1 MSEPSTP
8 LMRQYSAIKKEH
20 PNALLFFRLGD
31 FYELFFDDAI
41 LAARELQITLT
52 SRNKEK
58 GVNIPMCGVPYH
70 AAEGYIAKLIRRGF
84 KVAVCEQVEDPRLA
98 TKLVRR
104 EVTRVVTPGT
114 AADSSL
120 NAEENNFLAAVATVG
135 DRVGFAALD
144 LSTGEFRATEFAG
157 ESAGRRIQEELEQLR
172 PKEML
177 YGSSAPL
184 LEHASSTQLGSF
196 ATLNGRDTPH
206 STGTAPVARISG
218 FGWAETPLDDWIF
231 APDHAIPLVENHFG
245 VLSLEGFGLAGKQA
259 AASAAGAILYY
270 IRSTQRGT
278 LDHVDRI
285 GFYERQN
292 CLVLDA
298 VTVRNL
304 ELIEPLFAG
313 TDAGVTL
320 IRCLDATITPMGK
333 RLLRMWMLRPSLDRT
348 EIEARLD
355 AVDVQVKDIVGRE
368 ELRRSLD
375 GILDLERLLSR
386 VTLET
391 ANPRDV
397 LALGASLG
405 KLPKVRG
412 VLAGLLAPRL
422 AMLHAAIDEL
432 GDLRGKI
439 ESMLAPEPP
448 LTLNDGGV
456 IAAGI
461 DKDLDELRDLSHN
474 SKQYLAQVETRER
487 ERTGIGS
494 LKVKFNSIFGYYIE
508 ISKANLHHAPTDYE
522 RKQTL
527 VNAERFTTPEL
538 KEYESKILDAQE
550 KIVEIERR
558 LFAEL
563 RSAIAAEAKRIRQ
576 TALALAEVD
585 VLGSLAHIAA
595 LRNYCRPKFE
605 ADNSDQTADLEIVE
619 GRHPVI
625 ELQEMTIGNDRF
637 VPNDLFLNSK
647 THNIVVLT
655 GPNMGGKS
663 TYLRQ
668 AALIVIMAQ
677 MGSFVPAR
685 SVRMGIVDR
694 VFTRIG
700 ASDNVAR
707 GRSTFMVE
715 MTETAAILHTATPR
729 SLILLDEVG
738 RGTSTYDGLAIAWAA
753 VEYLHARVRAKTLFA
768 THYFE
773 LTELAEQLSGVKNYH
788 VSVKET
794 GGSVV
799 FLRRVE
805 PGAADR
811 SYGIEVA
818 KLAGLPNEVVVRAR
832 EVLAEH
838 ESSEHR
844 LSGHLT
850 PGSAPER
857 PAQLTIFTPLSQPVL
872 EKLREADL
880 DRMTPLEA
888 LNLLAELKKADWQK
902 RWQRRT
908 QLIHASGQ
916 LLIVG
921 FDGTEMSPRLASL
934 LAKIAPAGVILFARN
949 IKGVEQT
956 HTLLRECQKCV
967 AMPLFTCVDLEGG
980 TVDRFRN
987 VLGTAP
993 SPAEVFATGSRALY
1007 RKHGRV
1013 IGENCRALGFNVD
1026 FAPVL
1031 DLAFAASRS
1040 VMSSRAVSDDP
1051 KQVVVYAREFLQ
1063 GLRDAG
1069 VLGCGKHFPWAG

>member
-8 LMRQYSAIKKEH
+8 LMRQYAAIKKEH

-31 FYELFFDDAI
+31 FYELFFDDAV

-58 GVNIPMCGVPYH
+58 GVAIPMCGVPYH
-70 AAEGYIAKLIRRGF
+70 AAEGYISKLIRRGF

-98 TKLVRR
+98 KKLVRR

-144 LSTGEFRATEFAG
+144 LSTGEFRATEFTG
-157 ESAGRRIQEELEQLR
+157 ESAGHRIQEELEQLR
-172 PKEML
+172 PREML

-184 LEHASSTQLGSF
+184 LARAAAVQMRSF
-196 ATLNGRDTPH
+196 TPPEGQIAH
-206 STGTAPVARISG
+206 SHTGTAPVPRVSG
-218 FGWAETPLDDWIF
+218 SGWAETPLDDWIF
-231 APDHAIPLVENHFG
+231 APDHAIPLLENHFG

-320 IRCLDATITPMGK
+320 FRCLDATVTPMGK
-333 RLLRMWMLRPSLDRT
+333 RLLRTWMLRPSLDRS
-348 EIEARLD
+348 EIEGRLD
-355 AVDVQVKDIVGRE
+355 SVEAQVKDTVRRE

-397 LALGASLG
+397 LALAASLARI
-405 KLPKVRG
+405 PKVRT
-412 VLAGLLAPRL
+412 VLAGLFESRL
-422 AMLHAAIDEL
+422 SVSRLGTLREVIDEL
-432 GDLRGKI
+432 GDLRQKI
-439 ESMLAPEPP
+439 DSTLVLEPP
-448 LTLNDGGV
+448 LTLSDGGV
-456 IAAGI
+456 IAPGV
-461 DKDLDELRDLSHN
+461 DKDLDELRDLSRN

-508 ISKANLHHAPTDYE
+508 ISKANLHLSPADYE

-585 VLGSLAHIAA
+585 VLGCLAHIAA
-595 LRNYCRPKFE
+595 LRNYCRPRLEREFDEVEKSE
-605 ADNSDQTADLEIVE
+605 NVADGAPRVPARPLDLEIVE

-625 ELQEMTIGNDRF
+625 ELQELAAGSERF
-637 VPNDLFLNSK
+637 VPNELFLDAS

-715 MTETAAILHTATPR
+715 MTETAAILHTATAR

-753 VEYLHARVRAKTLFA
+753 VEYLHARVHAKTLFA

-788 VSVKET
+788 VSVKEA

-838 ESSEHR
+838 ESSERR
-844 LSGHLT
+844 LSEHLT
-850 PGSAPER
+850 PGSSTEPER
-857 PAQLTIFTPLSQPVL
+857 PTQLTIFTPLSQPVL
-872 EKLREADL
+872 DKLREVDL
-880 DRMTPLEA
+880 NRLTPLEA
-888 LNLLAELKKADWQK
+888 LNLLAELKKQID
-902 RWQRRT
+902 
-908 QLIHASGQ
+908 
-916 LLIVG
+916 
-921 FDGTEMSPRLASL
+921 
-934 LAKIAPAGVILFARN
+934 
-949 IKGVEQT
+949 
-956 HTLLRECQKCV
+956 
-967 AMPLFTCVDLEGG
+967 
-980 TVDRFRN
+980 
-987 VLGTAP
+987 
-993 SPAEVFATGSRALY
+993 
-1007 RKHGRV
+1007 
-1013 IGENCRALGFNVD
+1013 
-1026 FAPVL
+1026 
-1031 DLAFAASRS
+1031 
-1040 VMSSRAVSDDP
+1040 
-1051 KQVVVYAREFLQ
+1051 
-1063 GLRDAG
+1063 
-1069 VLGCGKHFPWAG
+1069 

>member
-8 LMRQYSAIKKEH
+8 LMRQYAAIKKEH

-31 FYELFFDDAI
+31 FYELFFDDAV

-58 GVNIPMCGVPYH
+58 GVAIPMCGVPYH

-98 TKLVRR
+98 KKLVRR

-120 NAEENNFLAAVATVG
+120 NAEENSFLAAVATVA

-184 LEHASSTQLGSF
+184 LEHTAGVQMRSF
-196 ATLNGRDTPH
+196 APDPSASLRTGSPDARPH
-206 STGTAPVARISG
+206 TGTAPVARISG
-218 FGWAETPLDDWIF
+218 GGWAETPLDDWIF
-231 APDHAIPLVENHFG
+231 APDHAIPLLENHFG
-245 VLSLEGFGLAGKQA
+245 VLSLEGFGLAGKRA

-292 CLVLDA
+292 YLVLDA

-320 IRCLDATITPMGK
+320 FRALDATVTPMGK
-333 RLLRMWMLRPSLDRT
+333 RLLRTWMLRPSLDRI
-348 EIEARLD
+348 EIEGRLD
-355 AVDVQVKDIVGRE
+355 SVEVQIKDTVRRE
-368 ELRRSLD
+368 ELRRALD

-397 LALGASLG
+397 LALAASLA
-405 KLPKVRG
+405 KIPKVRT
-412 VLAGLLAPRL
+412 VLTGLFGTPLDNSAPEGRTNLAQRFSAGESAPSNSSPAGTAETRTCPSVSASRL
-422 AMLHAAIDEL
+422 AALHGAIDEL
-432 GDLRGKI
+432 GDLRDKI
-439 ESMLAPEPP
+439 DGTLVPEPP
-448 LTLNDGGV
+448 LTLSDGGV
-456 IAAGI
+456 IAAGV
-461 DKDLDELRDLSHN
+461 DKDLDELRNLSRN
-474 SKQYLAQVETRER
+474 SKQYLAQVEQRER

-508 ISKANLHHAPTDYE
+508 ISKANLHHAPADYE

-585 VLGSLAHIAA
+585 VLGCLAHIAA
-595 LRNYCRPKFE
+595 LRNYCRPHFDEPEKNE
-605 ADNSDQTADLEIVE
+605 DVLDLEIVE

-625 ELQEMTIGNDRF
+625 ELQELAAGSERF
-637 VPNDLFLNSK
+637 VPNNLFLDAS

-668 AALIVIMAQ
+668 AALVVIMAQ

-685 SVRMGIVDR
+685 AARLGIVDR

-700 ASDNVAR
+700 ASDNLAR

-715 MTETAAILHTATPR
+715 MTETAAILHTATAR

-753 VEYLHARVRAKTLFA
+753 IEFLHARVHAKTLFA

-788 VSVKET
+788 VSVKEA

-818 KLAGLPNEVVVRAR
+818 KLAGLPHEVVVRAR

-838 ESSEHR
+838 ESSER
-844 LSGHLT
+844 QLSSHLT
-850 PGSAPER
+850 PGSSAEPER
-857 PAQLTIFTPLSQPVL
+857 PTQLTIFTPLSQPVL
-872 EKLREADL
+872 EKLREVDL
-880 DRMTPLEA
+880 NRLTPLEA
-888 LNLLAELKKADWQK
+888 LNLLAELKKE
-902 RWQRRT
+902 
-908 QLIHASGQ
+908 I
-916 LLIVG
+916 
-921 FDGTEMSPRLASL
+921 
-934 LAKIAPAGVILFARN
+934 
-949 IKGVEQT
+949 
-956 HTLLRECQKCV
+956 
-967 AMPLFTCVDLEGG
+967 
-980 TVDRFRN
+980 
-987 VLGTAP
+987 
-993 SPAEVFATGSRALY
+993 
-1007 RKHGRV
+1007 
-1013 IGENCRALGFNVD
+1013 
-1026 FAPVL
+1026 
-1031 DLAFAASRS
+1031 
-1040 VMSSRAVSDDP
+1040 
-1051 KQVVVYAREFLQ
+1051 
-1063 GLRDAG
+1063 
-1069 VLGCGKHFPWAG
+1069 

>member
-8 LMRQYSAIKKEH
+8 LMRQYAAIKKEH

-31 FYELFFDDAI
+31 FYELFFDDAV

-58 GVNIPMCGVPYH
+58 GVAIPMCGVPYH

-98 TKLVRR
+98 KKLVRR

-135 DRVGFAALD
+135 DGVGFAALD

-157 ESAGRRIQEELEQLR
+157 ESAGHRIQEELEQLR

-184 LEHASSTQLGSF
+184 LERAAGMQMRSF
-196 ATLNGRDTPH
+196 APPDGPEARH
-206 STGTAPVARISG
+206 HTGTAPITRVSG
-218 FGWAETPLDDWIF
+218 SGWAETPLDDWIF
-231 APDHAIPLVENHFG
+231 APDHAIPILENHFG
-245 VLSLEGFGLAGKQA
+245 VLSLEGFGLAGKRA

-320 IRCLDATITPMGK
+320 FRCLDATVTPMGK
-333 RLLRMWMLRPSLDRT
+333 RLLRTWMLRPSLDRT
-348 EIEARLD
+348 EIEGRLD
-355 AVDVQVKDIVGRE
+355 SVEAQVKDTMRRE

-397 LALGASLG
+397 LALAASLA
-405 KLPKVRG
+405 KIPKVR
-412 VLAGLLAPRL
+412 VALAGLNALRL
-422 AMLHAAIDEL
+422 GTLRIAIDEL
-432 GDLRGKI
+432 GDLREKI
-439 ESMLAPEPP
+439 DRTLVPEPP
-448 LTLNDGGV
+448 LTLSDGGA
-456 IAAGI
+456 IAAGV
-461 DKDLDELRDLSHN
+461 DKDLDELRDLSRN
-474 SKQYLAQVETRER
+474 SKQYLARVETRER

-508 ISKANLHHAPTDYE
+508 ISKANLHLSPADYE

-563 RSAIAAEAKRIRQ
+563 RSVIAAEAKRIRQ

-585 VLGSLAHIAA
+585 VLGCLAHIAA
-595 LRNYCRPKFE
+595 LRNYCRPRFE
-605 ADNSDQTADLEIVE
+605 PILDEAEKNEDVGDLEIVE

-625 ELQEMTIGNDRF
+625 ELQELAAGSERF
-637 VPNDLFLNSK
+637 VPNDLFLDSSA
-647 THNIVVLT
+647 HNIVVLT

-668 AALIVIMAQ
+668 AALIVIMSQ
-677 MGSFVPAR
+677 MGSFVSAR
-685 SVRMGIVDR
+685 AVRLGIVDR

-788 VSVKET
+788 VSVKEA
-794 GGSVV
+794 GESVV

-818 KLAGLPNEVVVRAR
+818 KLAGLPNEVVARAR

-838 ESSEHR
+838 ESSERR
-844 LSGHLT
+844 LSEHLT
-850 PGSAPER
+850 PGASEAPER
-857 PAQLTIFTPLSQPVL
+857 PTQLTIFTPLSQPVL
-872 EKLREADL
+872 EKLREVDL
-880 DRMTPLEA
+880 NRLTPLEA
-888 LNLLAELKKADWQK
+888 LNLLAELKKE
-902 RWQRRT
+902 
-908 QLIHASGQ
+908 I
-916 LLIVG
+916 
-921 FDGTEMSPRLASL
+921 
-934 LAKIAPAGVILFARN
+934 
-949 IKGVEQT
+949 
-956 HTLLRECQKCV
+956 
-967 AMPLFTCVDLEGG
+967 
-980 TVDRFRN
+980 
-987 VLGTAP
+987 
-993 SPAEVFATGSRALY
+993 
-1007 RKHGRV
+1007 
-1013 IGENCRALGFNVD
+1013 
-1026 FAPVL
+1026 
-1031 DLAFAASRS
+1031 
-1040 VMSSRAVSDDP
+1040 
-1051 KQVVVYAREFLQ
+1051 
-1063 GLRDAG
+1063 
-1069 VLGCGKHFPWAG
+1069 